1 MKYCSILVAIVN
13 DDDANTGQINLGM
26 FIILVVR

>member
-1 MKYCSILVAIVN
+1 MQYCSITDVIFN
-13 DDDANTGQINLGM
+13 DDDANTGQINFRM